1 MLLAWL
7 SLSEEKVSSMTPD
20 CLEKDTLATQLQEAQ
35 VGQPINTSQIY
46 CSLLSFLRT
55 YHMLKL

>member
-1 MLLAWL
+1 MLLVWL

-35 VGQPINTSQIY
+35 VG
-46 CSLLSFLRT
+46 LLRRR
-55 YHMLKL
+55 YRNNDI